1 MWTLQRPNDTSL
13 TFYWGFI
20 ELQHSNYCKNPNK
33 SVCFSVFWYLENGVS
48 YEDRPKNLGGIGV
61 NSRSRY
67 RNGLNTPDQALS
79 KSKRGGG
86 ATRRRLLQRNLF
98 YETLEPRQMLAVLGT
113 DSSTTVAVQS
123 GNEGELP
130 PIPIVQRTTDEIE
143 LVDELTEEFLGNSFE
158 LDFYRN
164 NAYAAGL
171 TGNYTFLVMNPAGNP
186 DAEAPLWVYLHGG
199 GVGYY
204 DDTGTYVAVKNQTED
219 TWNHEET
226 FTGLWENHVLAKTFN
241 ENTGQPIDST
251 LKRRIDEGYRV
262 MVVSLSDHDLYSG
275 LGTSYTNSPN
285 PGAEVNGLQATMA
298 AIDYAVANYATTHV
312 WAHGTSAGSIGV
324 WSLAS
329 SYTAE
334 GTPLTGIV
342 ADSWIVTPRL
352 YITADAFT
360 GEPGYPFGAGFDV
373 DGVTDKVG
381 FYTDPDNRSE
391 PEAQISDRDFRE
403 VPSLFIS
410 GNDDPFFGGNQAPLA
425 EAVAEGLTN
434 GQWYHDGL
442 KQAIDNQPNS
452 PHEYHNF
459 FGYGHVPTNREGPVN
474 DTVDEFLSKIL
485 TGNPAPPEWSIATT
499 SPTIAEDALA
509 NEMLI
514 LSLAGTVGEGDQ
526 AQVRLDMQDI
536 TTSPGD
542 YQDVGVIITQAV
554 DAYNGPGTLAF
565 SNGVRT
571 YKGGVGGSSMNDL
584 SVPILLVNDDLVEEN
599 ESFVV
604 SLLDMTGDPIGQS
617 QTITIIDDDRSESVW
632 TNLSNRFDVNNDGI
646 ITPIDVL
653 NVINYLHVNGSAEL
667 PDSRNEGQPFYDVSK
682 DGWISPVDA
691 IQIINEINGFNYTVT
706 IGVQATAAN
715 GDVMSEVEVG
725 SIFYLTLTAEDH
737 RDDAKGVYAAYA
749 DAYYDPNLIAVV
761 GAPQFIDPYINVKHS
776 DLGTTGLI
784 DEWGA
789 VAGGEPT
796 GSGTNVVSRVPLRAI
811 AAGQVLFGAA
821 AVDDQILRAIAV
833 YGSDDAVPTSE
844 INYQAFNLKITD
856 GEGEDAEGEAYFAEP
871 LEFTVESNN
880 IQAPAWL
887 TPLLIDDVLR
897 TNTESN
903 WLDSRNGLASE
914 LESEL
919 NSGEDWLETIDDWFA
934 RDEEAA

>member
-1 MWTLQRPNDTSL
+1 M
-13 TFYWGFI
+13 
-20 ELQHSNYCKNPNK
+20 
-33 SVCFSVFWYLENGVS
+33 
-48 YEDRPKNLGGIGV
+48 

-67 RNGLNTPDQALS
+67 RNGLNAPEQALS
-79 KSKRGGG
+79 KSKRGGWS
-86 ATRRRLLQRNLF
+86 TRRRLLQRALF
-98 YETLEPRQMLAVLGT
+98 YETLERRQLLAVLGT
-113 DSSTTVAVQS
+113 NSSTVGAVQS
-123 GNEGELP
+123 DNDGELP
-130 PIPIVQRTTDEIE
+130 AIPIVQRTTDEIE
-143 LVDELTEEFLGNSFE
+143 LADELTEEFLGNSFE

-171 TGNYTFLVMNPAGNP
+171 TGNYTFLVMNPAGDPN
-186 DAEAPLWVYLHGG
+186 AEAPLWVYLHGG

-275 LGTSYTNSPN
+275 LGTPYTNSPN

-298 AIDYAVANYATTHV
+298 AIDYAVTNYATTHV

-410 GNDDPFFGGNQAPLA
+410 GNDDPFFGGNQGPLA

-459 FGYGHVPTNREGPVN
+459 FGYGHVPTNREGPAN
-474 DTVDEFLSKIL
+474 DTVDEFISRIL
-485 TGNPAPPEWSIATT
+485 TGNPTPLEWSIATT

-514 LSLAGTVGEGDQ
+514 VSLAETVGEGDQ
-526 AQVRLDMQDI
+526 ALVRLDMQDI
-536 TTSPGD
+536 TTSPSD
-542 YQDVGVIITQAV
+542 YQDIGVIITQAV

-565 SNGVRT
+565 SNGVLT
-571 YKGGVGGSSMNDL
+571 YKGGVGGSSMDDL
-584 SVPILLVNDDLVEEN
+584 LIPILLVNDDLVEEN
-599 ESFVV
+599 ESFAV
-604 SLLDMTGDPIGQS
+604 SLLDITGDPIGQS
-617 QTITIIDDDRSESVW
+617 QTITIIDDDRSERVW
-632 TNLSNRFDVNNDGI
+632 TNLSNRFDVNNDGD

-653 NVINYLHVNGSAEL
+653 NIINYLNVNGSAEL
-667 PDSRNEGQPFYDVSK
+667 PDSRNQGQPFYDVSK
-682 DGWISPVDA
+682 DGWVTPADA
-691 IQIINEINGFNYTVT
+691 IQTINEINGFNYTVA
-706 IGVQATAAN
+706 IGVQATSAN
-715 GDVMSEVEVG
+715 GDVISEVEVG

-737 RDDAKGVYAAYA
+737 RDDTKGVYAAYA
-749 DAYYDPNLIAVV
+749 DAYYDSNLITVV
-761 GAPQFIDPYINVKHS
+761 GAPQFIDPYINVKNS
-776 DLGTTGLI
+776 DLGRSDLI

-789 VAGGEPT
+789 VAGSSPT
-796 GSGTNVVSRVPLRAI
+796 GSGANIVSRVPLRAT
-811 AAGQVLFGAA
+811 AAGQALFGAA
-821 AVDDQILRAIAV
+821 AVDDQLFRAIAV
-833 YGSDDAVPTSE
+833 YGSDDAIPTSE

-856 GEGEDAEGEAYFAEP
+856 GEGEEAEGEPYFVEP
-871 LEFTVESNN
+871 LESSVESNS
-880 IQAPAWL
+880 IQIPARL
-887 TPLLIDDVLR
+887 TQLLIDDALR
-897 TNTESN
+897 TSTTSN
-903 WLDSRNGLASE
+903 WLDSLNGLE

-919 NSGEDWLETIDDWFA
+919 NSRDDWLETIDEWFA
-934 RDEEAA
+934 HKQEVT

>member
-1 MWTLQRPNDTSL
+1 
-13 TFYWGFI
+13 
-20 ELQHSNYCKNPNK
+20 
-33 SVCFSVFWYLENGVS
+33 
-48 YEDRPKNLGGIGV
+48 V

-67 RNGLNTPDQALS
+67 RNGLNAPEQALS
-79 KSKRGGG
+79 KSKRGGWP
-86 ATRRRLLQRNLF
+86 TRRRLLQRALF
-98 YETLEPRQMLAVLGT
+98 YETLEPRQLLAVLGT
-113 DSSTTVAVQS
+113 NSSTAVAVQS
-123 GNEGELP
+123 DNDGELP
-130 PIPIVQRTTDEIE
+130 AIPIVQRSTDEIE
-143 LVDELTEEFLGNSFE
+143 LADELTEEFLGNSFE

-171 TGNYTFLVMNPAGNP
+171 TGNYTFLVMNPAGDPN
-186 DAEAPLWVYLHGG
+186 AEAPLWVYLHGG

-226 FTGLWENHVLAKTFN
+226 FAGLWETHVLAKTFN

-275 LGTSYTNSPN
+275 LGTPYTNSPN

-298 AIDYAVANYATTHV
+298 AIDYAVTNYATTHV

-442 KQAIDNQPNS
+442 KLAIDKQPNS

-459 FGYGHVPTNREGPVN
+459 FGYGHVPTNREGPAN
-474 DTVDEFLSKIL
+474 DTVDEFISKIL
-485 TGNPAPPEWSIATT
+485 TGNPTPLEWSIATT

-514 LSLAGTVGEGDQ
+514 VSLAETVGEGDQ
-526 AQVRLDMQDI
+526 ALVRLDMQDI
-536 TTSPGD
+536 TTSPSD
-542 YQDVGVIITQAV
+542 YQDIGVIITQAV

-565 SNGVRT
+565 SNGVLT
-571 YKGGVGGSSMNDL
+571 YKGGVGGSSMDDL
-584 SVPILLVNDDLVEEN
+584 SIPILLVNDDLVEEN
-599 ESFVV
+599 ESFAV

-632 TNLSNRFDVNNDGI
+632 TNLSNRFDVNNDGD

-653 NVINYLHVNGSAEL
+653 NIINYLNVDGSAEL
-667 PDSRNEGQPFYDVSK
+667 PDSRNQGQPFYDVSG
-682 DGWISPVDA
+682 DGWVTPADA
-691 IQIINEINGFNYTVT
+691 IQTINEINGFNYTVT
-706 IGVQATAAN
+706 IGVQATSAN
-715 GDVMSEVEVG
+715 GDVISEVEVG
-725 SIFYLTLTAEDH
+725 SLFYLTLTAEDH
-737 RDDAKGVYAAYA
+737 RDDIKGVYAAYA
-749 DAYYDPNLIAVV
+749 DAYYDSNLITVV
-761 GAPQFIDPYINVKHS
+761 GAPQFIDPYVNGKNS
-776 DLGTTGLI
+776 DLGTSDLI

-789 VAGGEPT
+789 VAGSSPT
-796 GSGTNVVSRVPLRAI
+796 GSGANIVSRVPLRAT
-811 AAGQVLFGAA
+811 AAGHALFGAA
-821 AVDDQILRAIAV
+821 AVDDQLFRAIAV

-856 GEGEDAEGEAYFAEP
+856 GEGEEAEGEAYFAEP
-871 LEFTVESNN
+871 LESSVESNS
-880 IQAPAWL
+880 IQIPARL
-887 TPLLIDDVLR
+887 TQLLIDDALR
-897 TNTESN
+897 TSTASN
-903 WLDSRNGLASE
+903 WLDSLNRLE

-919 NSGEDWLETIDDWFA
+919 NSRDDWLETIDEWFA
-934 RDEEAA
+934 HKEEVT